1 MQPLS
6 SLLAF
11 VLCGTVLGASAPAH
25 SLDGPIGGADG
36 KSVAVRFNERPL
48 PAVENVPSTKGYHHY
63 VKLEEAIVDMRP
75 NGRFVAT
82 FRYYHELI
90 KDGAPVPKLKVL
102 RETHRGTWTISGGVV
117 TFAPELGKKSK
128 LPRPVT
134 GLVTADRMKVN
145 YVVDDGAGPR
155 TLRVELKRQ
164 ANWYLEGK

>member
-1 MQPLS
+1 MESFRTLLVLALSASVMGAAAPRRPLE
-6 SLLAF
+6 
-11 VLCGTVLGASAPAH
+11 APV
-25 SLDGPIGGADG
+25 SGADG
-36 KSVAVRFNERPL
+36 KYVAVRFNERPL

-75 NGRFVAT
+75 NGRFIAT

-90 KDGAPVPKLKVL
+90 KDGAAVPKLRVL
-102 RETHRGTWTISGGVV
+102 RETHRGTWTLSGGVV

-134 GLVTADRMKVN
+134 GQVTADRMKVD